1 MPTARTK
8 LNLQKT
14 LLILLGI
21 ILAVLL
27 TFNAGSFNIA
37 ESIKST
43 KMIEKELP
51 TPPITPNKTGMI
63 LLQNFTKKL
72 SSLK

>member
-8 LNLQKT
+8 LNLQRT

-37 ESIKST
+37 ENIKSP
-43 KMIEKELP
+43 KVFEKEMPAP
-51 TPPITPNKTGMI
+51 TVPSKTGKI
-63 LLQNFTKKL
+63 LMEGFVKKL